1 MSNPS
6 VRTLRLYLL
15 VWLAL
20 MVLVALTVASSYV
33 KLGSFNLVAS
43 MAISIAKTAL
53 VMTLYME
60 LRREHGTI
68 LVFAITGFC
77 WLALMIAPTV
87 ADLATR

>member
-6 VRTLRLYLL
+6 VHTLRLYLL
-15 VWLAL
+15 VWVAL

-33 KLGSFNLVAS
+33 KLGSFNLAVS
-43 MAISIAKTAL
+43 MAISAAKTAL

-60 LRREHGTI
+60 LRREQGTVI
-68 LVFAITGFC
+68 VFAITGFC

-87 ADLATR
+87 ADIATR